1 MYTFNE
7 LKRINNGISL
17 ITAILDTGRKHNL
30 TFVKD
35 YEKVIENELFDYNGH
50 IIDLAV
56 KM

>member
-50 IIDLAV
+50 IIDLAI